1 VWRRHL
7 LVQAGQK
14 KGVPVT
20 SGQSE
25 TLANLGM
32 DPVHLSSHDPL
43 AQLSWDPMAD
53 ELSWSAVYEP
63 VASNAARA
71 MFFAEPVPS
80 AFDLIAEPGAGIRWD
95 PMSLEVGSLIG
106 CCHTAPCRR
115 DDLPVSGTPPARM
128 AHGSSLAN
136 PPSI

>member
-1 VWRRHL
+1 VHSTLEVEPCILRVEKASLGPSRSE
-7 LVQAGQK
+7 

-32 DPVHLSSHDPL
+32 DPVHLSSRDPL

-53 ELSWSAVYEP
+53 ELSRSAVYEP

-71 MFFAEPVPS
+71 MFFVEPVPS
-80 AFDLIAEPGAGIRWD
+80 AFDLVAEPGAGIRWD
-95 PMSLEVGSLIG
+95 
-106 CCHTAPCRR
+106 R
-115 DDLPVSGTPPARM
+115 
-128 AHGSSLAN
+128 
-136 PPSI
+136 